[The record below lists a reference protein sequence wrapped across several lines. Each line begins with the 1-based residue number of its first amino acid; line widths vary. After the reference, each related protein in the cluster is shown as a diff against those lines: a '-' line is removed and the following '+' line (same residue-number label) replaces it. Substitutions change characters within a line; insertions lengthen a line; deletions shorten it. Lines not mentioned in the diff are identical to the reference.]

1 MTTCLIVSDSFKGT
15 LSSLEICRIA
25 EEVVP
30 AVIPDGRA
38 VALPMADGGEGTV
51 QSVLRCT
58 GGEPRSRWMSPA
70 PSPAGRFAPPMAA
83 SAAAP

>member
-1 MTTCLIVSDSFKGT
+1 MATCLIVSDSFKGT

-25 EEVVP
+25 EELVP

-51 QSVLRCT
+51 QSVRAA
-58 GGEPRSRWMSPA
+58 PAASRSRWMSPA